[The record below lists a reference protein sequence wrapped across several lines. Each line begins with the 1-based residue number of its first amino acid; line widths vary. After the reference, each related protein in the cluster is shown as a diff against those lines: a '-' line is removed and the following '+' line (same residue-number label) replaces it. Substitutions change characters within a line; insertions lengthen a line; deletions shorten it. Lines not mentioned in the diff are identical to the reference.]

1 MRCTREPMR
10 KAVTSRTSVSPA
22 LLAGETLASRVQRMR
37 GEAKVDGELAA
48 DAEIMSI
55 IVNREND

>member
-1 MRCTREPMR
+1 
-10 KAVTSRTSVSPA
+10 
-22 LLAGETLASRVQRMR
+22 VQRMR

-55 IVNREND
+55 VAPRETA